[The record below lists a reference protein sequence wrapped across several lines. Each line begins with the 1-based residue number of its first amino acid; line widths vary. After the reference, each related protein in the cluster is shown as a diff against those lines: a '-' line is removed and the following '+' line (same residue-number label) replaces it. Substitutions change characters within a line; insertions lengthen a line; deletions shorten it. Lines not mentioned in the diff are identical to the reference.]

1 MFTAAA
7 CASFLSVA
15 FAADPVA
22 EFQARY
28 PAYRI
33 TITTA
38 SGSSVYY
45 RVAADAP
52 PQLRRAYKVLE
63 VAEREVLVS
72 DALQHLELEYVQNER
87 RLETLR
93 TAFIESYLS
102 HMMYPSNARGPSFNS
117 RLLLSPPTSAFKWA
131 MAADIGNSPMA
142 DRAIRA
148 IDRLTSAEFQL
159 QQTLLDLAFPGRP
172 KAAAPVALAEPSAA
186 GSDHPA
192 ESVQEIEQAAARA
205 MSLAAERE
213 RAAQARDLAAQ
224 KRYYSAPRA
233 GREAAH
239 QTWTE
244 ARNEWARAHRES
256 SEARKQWMAA
266 HNPVAKSP
274 ITSNS
279 TIRPAAPP
287 TPIAGRAFHASPSVI
302 VRSNHP

>member
-117 RLLLSPPTSAFKWA
+117 RLLLSPPRSAYKWA
-131 MAADIGNSPMA
+131 MAANIGNSAMA

-148 IDRLTSAEFQL
+148 VDGLTMAEFQL
-159 QQTLLDLAFPGRP
+159 QQTLLDLAFPNRP
-172 KAAAPVALAEPSAA
+172 KAAAPVAPADADAA
-186 GSDHPA
+186 KADNPRQLPVPA
-192 ESVQEIEQAAARA
+192 EQVAQRA
-205 MSLAAERE
+205 MKLAAERE
-213 RAAQARDLAAQ
+213 QEARARELAAQ
-224 KRYYSAPRA
+224 KRYYAAPRA
-233 GREAAH
+233 EREI
-239 QTWTE
+239 
-244 ARNEWARAHRES
+244 AHRDWIETRKAWALARQES
-256 SEARKQWMAA
+256 NEARKQWTAA
-266 HNPVAKSP
+266 HNPGAKILLLGPGS
-274 ITSNS
+274 
-279 TIRPAAPP
+279 IRPATPP
-287 TPIAGRAFHASPSVI
+287 TSFDGLAFRASPGRI
-302 VRSNHP
+302 VRNNP